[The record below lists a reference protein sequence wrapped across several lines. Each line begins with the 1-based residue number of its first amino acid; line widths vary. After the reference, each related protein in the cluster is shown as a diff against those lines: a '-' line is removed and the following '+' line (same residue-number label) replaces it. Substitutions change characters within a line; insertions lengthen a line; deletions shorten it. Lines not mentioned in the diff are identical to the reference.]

1 MVKRCIQTLKEDD
14 LYEFLGLFNEDYIRS
29 IILELYN
36 GTCKAEKDLPNGS
49 TLTTDRLSL
58 YSLSIEMMQND
69 LKKVDWNQIQKCE
82 ISLENPDSEEYTTVT
97 LSLLHCELDFHNHRS
112 TIPIPKLL
120 EFAEKKRLYKV
131 TIGYN

>member
-69 LKKVDWNQIQKCE
+69 LKKVDWNQIQKC
-82 ISLENPDSEEYTTVT
+82 IIYLENSDPDESTTVT
-97 LSLLHCELDFHNHRS
+97 LSLLYSELDFHNHHD
-112 TIPIPKLL
+112 TIPIQKLL

>member
-14 LYEFLGLFNEDYIRS
+14 LYEFLGLFDEDYIRS

-58 YSLSIEMMQND
+58 YSLSIEMMQKD
-69 LKKVDWNQIQKCE
+69 LKKIDWNQIQKC
-82 ISLENPDSEEYTTVT
+82 ILYLENSDADESTSVT
-97 LSLLHCELDFHNHRS
+97 LSLLHCELDFHNHPNM
-112 TIPIPKLL
+112 IPIEKLL
-120 EFAEKKRLYKV
+120 QFAAKKHLSKV

>member
-1 MVKRCIQTLKEDD
+1 MVKRCIQSLKEDD

-29 IILELYN
+29 ITLNLLN

-49 TLTTDRLSL
+49 TLTSDRVSL
-58 YSLSIEMMQND
+58 YSLSIEMLQKD

-82 ISLENPDSEEYTTVT
+82 ISLENPDAEEYTTVS
-97 LSLLHCELDFHNHRS
+97 LSLLHCEMDFHNHPN

-120 EFAEKKRLYKV
+120 EFAAKKSLSKV